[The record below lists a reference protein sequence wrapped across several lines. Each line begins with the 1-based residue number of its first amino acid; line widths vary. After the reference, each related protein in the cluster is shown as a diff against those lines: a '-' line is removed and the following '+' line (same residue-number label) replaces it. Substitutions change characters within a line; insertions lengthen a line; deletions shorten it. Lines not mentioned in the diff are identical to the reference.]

1 MGDDDA
7 TAIGGIR
14 FEFARIASPDEVAEC
29 LTSIAHGL
37 KRGEVTFTSAG
48 LALRFAPSAG
58 VVVELKASEKG
69 EQGRLRVRIGWKA
82 RGKRDV
88 SGLRI
93 SARSRAAR
101 GVRSRQAGP
110 ILPSSPT
117 TPATR
122 TGTILV
128 IDGDEHPRRMLL
140 DTLAAAGHAGTSAA
154 SGLEGLAQFRQGVFD
169 VVVTALSMAEC
180 SGVDVARAVKK
191 LSPATPVVLI
201 AGWGDVMTPEQM
213 RDGGI
218 DLVLVKPFKGGRVLS
233 VLADALALRHPH

>member
-37 KRGEVTFTSAG
+37 KRGEVTFTSGG

-69 EQGRLRVRIGWKA
+69 EQGRFRVRIGWKA
-82 RGKRDV
+82 KKDV

-93 SARSRAAR
+93 SAGVAR
-101 GVRSRQAGP
+101 GVRSRRAP
-110 ILPSSPT
+110 ILPSSPAT
-117 TPATR
+117 QATR

-128 IDGDEHPRRMLL
+128 IEGDEHPRRMLL
-140 DTLAAAGHAGTSAA
+140 DTLAAAGHAVLGSA
-154 SGLEGLAQFRQGVFD
+154 SGLEGLAQFRQGAFD
-169 VVVTALSMAEC
+169 VVVTALSMSEC

-201 AGWGDVMTPEQM
+201 ADWGDVMTPEQM
-213 RDGGI
+213 RDSGI
-218 DLVLVKPFKGGRVLS
+218 DLVLVKPFKWGRVLS
-233 VLADALALRHPH
+233 VLADALALSQPR

>member
-29 LTSIAHGL
+29 LTSVAHGL
-37 KRGEVTFTSAG
+37 KRGEVSFTSGG

-82 RGKRDV
+82 KKDV

-93 SARSRAAR
+93 SARSRAGR
-101 GVRSRQAGP
+101 GVRSRQAL
-110 ILPSSPT
+110 ILPSSPA

-128 IDGDEHPRRMLL
+128 IEGDEHPRRMLL
-140 DTLAAAGHAGTSAA
+140 DTLAAAGHATAGAA
-154 SGLEGLAQFRQGVFD
+154 SGLEGLAQFRQEAFD

-213 RDGGI
+213 RDSGI

-233 VLADALALRHPH
+233 VLADALALRHPR